1 MPEAPHMVPLY
12 IARVADLRVGRF
24 VAITCKHCG
33 HLAEL
38 PVVVLRE
45 RLPRDSFVK
54 HLGPQFRCRECHQK
68 GAEVDA
74 RGALGYYG

>member
-1 MPEAPHMVPLY
+1 VLTLVE
-12 IARVADLRVGRF
+12 DLRIDRY
-24 VAITCKHCG
+24 VAVICRHCG

-38 PVVVLRE
+38 PVV
-45 RLPRDSFVK
+45 RLKEKLAPSVFVK
-54 HLGPQFRCRECHQK
+54 DLGPHFRCRECHRK